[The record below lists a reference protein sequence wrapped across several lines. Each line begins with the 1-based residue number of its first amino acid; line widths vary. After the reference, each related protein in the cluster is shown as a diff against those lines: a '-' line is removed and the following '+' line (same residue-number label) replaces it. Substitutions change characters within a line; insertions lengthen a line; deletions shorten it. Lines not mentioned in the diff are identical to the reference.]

1 MEEEFEVLYPDE
13 SGFCILSMT
22 RREIRNRLSEPDKNG
37 VNRWFFADG
46 QKIDSEQ
53 IMGTPLRGR
62 ILRMPGGLVGGF
74 CPQVKVR
81 TLLTNGR
88 WNVSDEIVSNILGEE
103 YFVYIDGVY
112 VPSSTELREEDAESW
127 QDVRR
132 YRRIQEWT
140 Y

>member
-1 MEEEFEVLYPDE
+1 
-13 SGFCILSMT
+13 MT

-112 VPSSTELREEDAESW
+112 VKPTTDLREEDAESW
-127 QDVRR
+127 QDIRR
-132 YRRIQEWT
+132 YLKIQEWT
-140 Y
+140 D